1 MAKKKII
8 TQHCPC
14 CDYTYQLTT
23 FFRDEVKV
31 KKVLRAKEVDGQ
43 ELISRTQMAMINF
56 EFLQTGVIMDKFKD
70 SCEVI
75 ENSYTVEEKDET
87 KITQGKKPFK
97 RLPTPNTSPMVLG
110 GPPRSISYLGMF
122 CPECGV
128 FLNIETCT
136 TTTEEKIE

>member
-14 CDYTYQLTT
+14 CNYTYQITT
-23 FFRDEVKV
+23 FFRDEVKI
-31 KKVLRAKEVDGQ
+31 KKELKSKEVDGK
-43 ELISRTQMAMINF
+43 ELIGKIQMAKLNF
-56 EFLQTGVIMDKFKD
+56 KFLQTGGIMDDFKD

-75 ENSYTVEEKDET
+75 EIPYTVEVKGET
-87 KITQGKKPFK
+87 KVTQGKKPFN
-97 RLPTPNTSPMVLG
+97 RLPEPDTTPMVIG
-110 GPPRSISYLGMF
+110 GPPRRISYLGMF

-136 TTTEEKIE
+136 TITEEKIE